1 MGSGRAA
8 HEVLAA
14 VYGREGYITTY
25 KRSMINNIAF
35 VIFDTSTEKSRTVG
49 VSPRSSRLLYY
60 PCAESL
66 NLNLILDCGRVAAV
80 DRNSRLGRPTRESR
94 SGSPTSSP

>member
-1 MGSGRAA
+1 MQRRGGCAA

-25 KRSMINNIAF
+25 KRDMVNNIAF

-49 VSPRSSRLLYY
+49 VSLHPARPLRFVSYV
-60 PCAESL
+60 SL
-66 NLNLILDCGRVAAV
+66 NGNLDG
-80 DRNSRLGRPTRESR
+80 SR
-94 SGSPTSSP
+94 SGRRTRDSHSGSPMSSL

>member
-1 MGSGRAA
+1 MSISPSALGCQDLTQRRGRAA

-25 KRSMINNIAF
+25 KRNMVNNIAF

-49 VSPRSSRLLYY
+49 VSPHPPHVLF
-60 PCAESL
+60 
-66 NLNLILDCGRVAAV
+66 DV
-80 DRNSRLGRPTRESR
+80 DH
-94 SGSPTSSP
+94 